1 MLLKSIGWK
10 LKSVK
15 EYKKEGMRSTSCAI
29 TKERGL
35 SVVRWY
41 DDVVVQLVSNF
52 ISISVLIQSE
62 DGVVLQKNLLR

>member
-1 MLLKSIGWK
+1 M
-10 LKSVK
+10 K

-29 TKERGL
+29 TKERAL

-52 ISISVLIQSE
+52 ISISVLIESE